1 MTRRQRW
8 IATLWRA
15 TALCVPDMSPAW
27 RRAALGAAA
36 FVFAAC
42 GPARAAT
49 LRVFNELASPDIRLS
64 DLFAGLEATPDRLLG
79 AAPDPGGRVIVEA
92 PQLAAIARDFGVA
105 WRPESGAERAVLE
118 RAGTKLPMAI
128 VLSALR
134 DALRAAGAPAN
145 AELELPGF
153 TPPVLPAGSAPS
165 TSVGQVSYDSGTGRF
180 TALLAVT
187 VPGIAP
193 VNERLGGQLV
203 AMADTVV
210 LTHHLRPGT
219 ILTGDDVR
227 TARLHAAL
235 LHGNIALTEE
245 DAVGQALRHDMP
257 AGQPLS
263 AGDVMRPRLVERN
276 DVVRMS
282 LEAGGIVLAA
292 QGIAME
298 EGGMGDRIR
307 VQNPA
312 SRAVVIAEITGS
324 GTVRVT
330 PGQSPI
336 VVAVQ

>member
-15 TALCVPDMSPAW
+15 TALRAPDMILLW
-27 RRAALGAAA
+27 RRAALGGAA
-36 FVFAAC
+36 FLIAAVS
-42 GPARAAT
+42 PARAAT

-64 DLFAGLEATPDRLLG
+64 DLFAGLDATPDRLLG
-79 AAPDPGGRVIVEA
+79 AAPAPGGRIIVEA

-105 WRPESGAERAVLE
+105 WRPDSGAERAVLE
-118 RAGTKLPMAI
+118 RAGTPLPMAI

-134 DALRAAGAPAN
+134 DALRAAGAPADG
-145 AELELPGF
+145 ELQLPGF
-153 TPPVLPAGSAPS
+153 TPPVLPSGSTPN
-165 TSVGQVSYDSGTGRF
+165 TSVGQVSFDSGTGRF
-180 TALLAVT
+180 TAVLAVT
-187 VPGIAP
+187 APGSAP
-193 VNERLGGQLV
+193 LNERLDGQLL

-227 TARLHAAL
+227 AVRLHATL
-235 LHGNIALTEE
+235 LHGNIALAAE

-257 AGQPLS
+257 PGQPIT
-263 AGDVMRPRLVERN
+263 AADIMRPRLVERN

-282 LEAGGIVLAA
+282 LEASGIVLAA
-292 QGIAME
+292 QGVAME

-330 PGQSPI
+330 PGQSPV
-336 VVAVQ
+336 VVAAQ